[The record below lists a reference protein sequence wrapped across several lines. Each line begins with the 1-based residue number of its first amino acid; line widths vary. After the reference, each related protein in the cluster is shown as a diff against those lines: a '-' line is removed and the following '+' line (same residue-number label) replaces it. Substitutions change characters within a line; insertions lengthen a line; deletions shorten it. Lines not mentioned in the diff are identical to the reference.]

1 MKLTNAFFVAACA
14 AALLL
19 QTHRVALAENSAL
32 PRQADNTEEKPG
44 PITAEDQEVIEH
56 MEMLKNLKLYKTE
69 DIEMLLTLDVL
80 TANE

>member
-1 MKLTNAFFVAACA
+1 VKRTNALFIAACA

-19 QTHRVALAENSAL
+19 QTHPAALAENSAQ
-32 PRQADNTEEKPG
+32 PRKEDTTEEKPG
-44 PITAEDQEVIEH
+44 QITAEDKEVIEH